1 MFCIIILFHEKKGHT
16 FTIMIDLDKD
26 RLVEIPPS
34 GWPPDRLK
42 KISAR
47 TSNAM
52 ITRKNA
58 TT

>member
-1 MFCIIILFHEKKGHT
+1 MFCMIILICEKKSHT

-34 GWPPDRLK
+34 GWPPDRMKNFSEHLK
-42 KISAR
+42 RNDHK
-47 TSNAM
+47 
-52 ITRKNA
+52 KNA